1 MANINMVAEHTRS
14 TRAICICTS
23 MYMYMHSEGLAYW
36 ILKDQHTDI
45 DIASALLS

>member
-1 MANINMVAEHTRS
+1 MANTNMVAEHTRS

-23 MYMYMHSEGLAYW
+23 MYMHSEVLAYW

-45 DIASALLS
+45 DTASALLS